1 MKRAVLRACRIARML
16 RAQKKHISFHT
27 PGHKRAG
34 ADITELS
41 YSDNLLSPTGV
52 LAQTEREIADI
63 LGADASFLLTDGSTC
78 GIFSMLYALRRAGGR
93 SVAVPAYAHR
103 SVFNACEVLGLNA
116 VAVEQSVARGI
127 PAQLSAKQMA
137 DALERADALLVT
149 SPDYYG
155 YFPDLAAARKL
166 CDGAG
171 KPLIADGAH
180 GSHLKGTPRYAGLY
194 ADMWVDGAHK
204 SLPALTQ
211 GAVVSARGAWA
222 SRLAEG
228 VRVFRTTSPSY
239 PIMASVEYAV
249 RFPRNRAI
257 ESAAEEAKRA
267 LGALDNEDWS
277 KIVLPFGTA
286 SAQAEAYFEAHR
298 IYCEFDDGNYL
309 MFYLS
314 PASKRRELKKLV
326 RLAARLPRGEIAD
339 SPPVAGMAGG
349 KTVVLPPAE
358 AVGRTCARDCG
369 LFPPC
374 LPLIRRGE
382 RVTAESAA
390 RLARAANTFGL
401 TDGKIEVFEEA

>member
-155 YFPDLAAARKL
+155 
-166 CDGAG
+166 
-171 KPLIADGAH
+171 
-180 GSHLKGTPRYAGLY
+180 
-194 ADMWVDGAHK
+194 
-204 SLPALTQ
+204 
-211 GAVVSARGAWA
+211 
-222 SRLAEG
+222 
-228 VRVFRTTSPSY
+228 
-239 PIMASVEYAV
+239 
-249 RFPRNRAI
+249 
-257 ESAAEEAKRA
+257 
-267 LGALDNEDWS
+267 
-277 KIVLPFGTA
+277 
-286 SAQAEAYFEAHR
+286 
-298 IYCEFDDGNYL
+298 
-309 MFYLS
+309 
-314 PASKRRELKKLV
+314 
-326 RLAARLPRGEIAD
+326 
-339 SPPVAGMAGG
+339 
-349 KTVVLPPAE
+349 
-358 AVGRTCARDCG
+358 
-369 LFPPC
+369 
-374 LPLIRRGE
+374 
-382 RVTAESAA
+382 
-390 RLARAANTFGL
+390 
-401 TDGKIEVFEEA
+401 